1 MKETKKKFK
10 KKSLESKVDFK
21 FNLVEI
27 IFLTACPFCMWK
39 KLRLKR
45 ALLVKAKE
53 KFFFQSD
60 ILNYLKNMQLLDL
73 LVYSIMDPNENV
85 ILQFLSKPSISLAHR
100 KDIYDKLH
108 SVNDID
114 AKEVEDLDYAI
125 QCIAQKVEKTPAQ
138 KRLLKLTRSEMGAFI
153 RKSKK
158 E

>member
-1 MKETKKKFK
+1 
-10 KKSLESKVDFK
+10 
-21 FNLVEI
+21 
-27 IFLTACPFCMWK
+27 
-39 KLRLKR
+39 
-45 ALLVKAKE
+45 
-53 KFFFQSD
+53 
-60 ILNYLKNMQLLDL
+60 
-73 LVYSIMDPNENV
+73 MDPNENV

-125 QCIAQKVEKTPAQ
+125 QCLAQKVEKTPAQ

-153 RKSKK
+153 RKAKK